1 MKSVDRKILIV
12 SYHFPPDAEV
22 GGIRA
27 AKFAKYLPEFGWK
40 PYVLTV
46 KDEYFKVR
54 DYGRLKE
61 VEGVTIMRTSMWPT
75 VLGAALKIRRLIL
88 RPFRSE
94 GSKKGSAPSGHSPSG
109 PGKPGVARRSN
120 LIRILD
126 SIFEL
131 PDKWVG
137 WTIPAVW
144 AGYRLIRKERIP
156 VIWTTSPVP
165 TAALVG
171 FILAKL
177 TGARLVTDL
186 RDVWFLHEGK
196 PAGARTKLSDAI
208 DRWLERKITYRS
220 SKVICVTELHT
231 GYLKERFRDLTANRF
246 VTIFNGFDGADF
258 NVEDSFPEGNNRF
271 VLSYLGTFYGRRTP
285 NEFLQAVG
293 QLVREQVIPK
303 EKVEIRFIG
312 DVREA
317 DGRPVEELVAE
328 NALEDCVWIQDKI
341 PHRESIAEMKKAV
354 VLLLFAPQQF
364 LMIPAKAFEYLWA
377 KREILC
383 FAEDG
388 ATADLIRGT
397 GGGVVVNPRN
407 VDEIKQAVKK
417 FYLSWK
423 LGEKPVYKCDISVF
437 DRRELTRQ
445 LSELLVDVVAH

>member
-1 MKSVDRKILIV
+1 MKPKDRKILIV

-27 AKFAKYLPEFGWK
+27 SKFAKYLPDFGWK

-46 KDEYFKVR
+46 KDEYYKAK

-61 VEGVTIMRTSMWPT
+61 VEGATIVRTSMWPT
-75 VLGAALKIRRLIL
+75 VLGAALKARRLIL
-88 RPFRSE
+88 RPFRSRN
-94 GSKKGSAPSGHSPSG
+94 GKGESAPSVHAP
-109 PGKPGVARRSN
+109 PGQDRPAATQRSN
-120 LIRILD
+120 LKRILD

-144 AGYRLIRKERIP
+144 AGFWLIRKERIP
-156 VIWTTSPVP
+156 VVFTTSPVP

-186 RDVWFLHEGK
+186 RDIWFLHEGK
-196 PAGARTKLSDAI
+196 APWIRSKFSDAV
-208 DRWLERKITYRS
+208 DRWLERKIAYRS
-220 SKVICVTELHT
+220 SKVICVTEHHT
-231 GYLKERFRDLTANRF
+231 AYMRERFRDPTQSRF

-258 NVEDSFPEGNNRF
+258 KVANGIPEVSDRF
-271 VLSYLGTFYGRRTP
+271 VLSYLGTFYNQRSPR
-285 NEFLQAVG
+285 EFLKAMG

-328 NALEDCVWIQDKI
+328 NGLEKCVRVQDKI
-341 PHRESIAEMKKAV
+341 PHRESIGEMKRAV

-364 LMIPAKAFEYLWA
+364 FMIPAKAFEYLWA

-388 ATADLIRGT
+388 ATADLIRRT
-397 GGGVVVNPRN
+397 GGGVVVDPRN
-407 VDEIKQAVKK
+407 VDAIKQAVKD
-417 FYLSWK
+417 FYFSWET
-423 LGEKPVYKCDISVF
+423 GGKPVYKCDISIF

-445 LSELLVDVVAH
+445 LSELLVEVVAH